1 MMKRFLIILVLAFL
15 WCLPAL
21 SQVPTFVQHVSC
33 PNSRN
38 TSNPQSSTPDYLCP
52 LPEPSQ
58 AGNALLVGVMSTNG
72 GEIPSTFTVSDDKSN
87 TWTLVDSIVDSN
99 NVYVGIYIA
108 TNVAA
113 GTRFIDLHRS
123 EEYG

>member
-1 MMKRFLIILVLAFL
+1 MVSTRLITSDDPGLAGAAPSYTARSNQRGDAMMKQFLIILVWAFL
-15 WCLPAL
+15 WCLPVL

-38 TSNPQSSTPDYLCP
+38 SGNSHSSTPDYLCP

-72 GEIPSTFTVSDDKSN
+72 GEIHCTFTVS
-87 TWTLVDSIVDSN
+87 
-99 NVYVGIYIA
+99 
-108 TNVAA
+108 
-113 GTRFIDLHRS
+113 
-123 EEYG
+123 